1 MKIAKAPSI
10 GVSAPANGHV
20 HSMFELGQLHGGNAY
35 VNRGLNSPPQ
45 SNKKV
50 AYKWYQKA
58 ADLGHIEA
66 VYQIAYLYDTN
77 RSEKLGYSS
86 VAKADDVEALAW
98 YTVAKALEKKI
109 DRKQSRTNKTFSQET
124 VRKRLNAEQIKEA
137 ESHARNLVEFI
148 EKNMSK

>member
-1 MKIAKAPSI
+1 
-10 GVSAPANGHV
+10 
-20 HSMFELGQLHGGNAY
+20 MFELGQLHGGNAY
-35 VNRGLNSPPQ
+35 VNRGLNSPAQ
-45 SNKKV
+45 SNKKKE

-148 EKNMSK
+148 EKNISK

>member
-1 MKIAKAPSI
+1 
-10 GVSAPANGHV
+10 
-20 HSMFELGQLHGGNAY
+20 MFELGQLHGGNAY
-35 VNRGLNSPPQ
+35 VNRGLNSPAQ
-45 SNKKV
+45 SNKKKE

-148 EKNMSK
+148 EKTISK